1 MPSSSTTASTS
12 MNVKPLSLDTR
23 LIPLPPLLMLLP
35 TLLPLACPRFRIVRF
50 PMPLVAQAVLICPA
64 GRGAVVRDERCG
76 GRRARRRVDRLA
88 VREVRR
94 IRQELGKGLRGSPLA
109 GAEAVVPVLEQG
121 HRGVDRAH

>member
-12 MNVKPLSLDTR
+12 MNVKPLSLDAR

-35 TLLPLACPRFRIVRF
+35 TLLPLAFLGSASSGSPCPSY
-50 PMPLVAQAVLICPA
+50 AQAVLICPA
-64 GRGAVVRDERCG
+64 GRGAVVRDERCA

-94 IRQELGKGLRGSPLA
+94 IRQEL
-109 GAEAVVPVLEQG
+109 
-121 HRGVDRAH
+121 